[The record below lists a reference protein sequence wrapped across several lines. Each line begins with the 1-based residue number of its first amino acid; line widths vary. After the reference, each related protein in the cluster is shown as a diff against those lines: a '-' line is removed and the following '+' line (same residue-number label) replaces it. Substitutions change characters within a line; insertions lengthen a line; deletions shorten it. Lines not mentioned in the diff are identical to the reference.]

1 MQMTKRP
8 PCESGAG
15 FVKTG
20 LLYHNVLAFN
30 NERVI
35 AARITVQISKIQI
48 AECGIKLPYVLRLG
62 PVEIRTRDYV
72 LLRIET
78 TAGVFGEA
86 IGYPRGTP
94 LFETL
99 SSMAR
104 RILGAD
110 VRMRRQ
116 VMFNL
121 EQSNVPA
128 RAGLTR
134 GLSLLD
140 IALWDIACKMSGQP
154 LFQLLGGLRTA
165 AEATVVAGYYVDQ
178 RSIADVVDEVGLL
191 EDSGCRRIKIMLKG
205 DDPAFDRE
213 YVAAVTAKMPGRVA
227 ADAHWTWNTLTE
239 AAKVCRDLDGMGLNF
254 LEDPF
259 SASDWRLTHELRRHL
274 VTPIAAGE
282 DTFGSRVVSDLV
294 SGIDILRVDA
304 TTVGGITG
312 AIEAI
317 NLAMGAG
324 KTVFPHVFAP
334 LHVHL
339 ACAFP
344 NVEGVEWITQESG
357 ADPLHQLLRN
367 LPELKQGKMS
377 PSEEPGI
384 GILINWDA
392 VERLSRRSIVISPDV

>member
-1 MQMTKRP
+1 MK
-8 PCESGAG
+8 
-15 FVKTG
+15 
-20 LLYHNVLAFN
+20 
-30 NERVI
+30 
-35 AARITVQISKIQI
+35 ISKIQI

-62 PVEIRTRDYV
+62 PVEIHTRDYV

-78 TAGVFGEA
+78 SAGVFGEA

-99 SSMAR
+99 TSMAR

-110 VRMRRQ
+110 ARMRRQ
-116 VMFNL
+116 VVFNL

-140 IALWDIACKMSGQP
+140 IALWDIACKTSGQP
-154 LFQLLGGLRTA
+154 LFQILGGLRSA
-165 AEATVVAGYYVDQ
+165 AEVTVVAGYYVDQ
-178 RSIADVVDEVGLL
+178 RSIGDVAEEVGRL
-191 EDSGCRRIKIMLKG
+191 EDSGCRRVKIMLKG
-205 DDPAFDRE
+205 DDPAFDRK
-213 YVAAVTAKMPGRVA
+213 YVAAVTEKMPGRVA
-227 ADAHWTWNTLTE
+227 ADAHWSWNTLTE
-239 AAKVCRDLDGMGLNF
+239 AERICRDLDGAGLNF

-259 SASDWRLTHELRRHL
+259 SASDWRLTHELRRRL
-274 VTPIAAGE
+274 ITPIAAGE
-282 DTFGSRVVSDLV
+282 DTFGARVVSDLV

-304 TTVGGITG
+304 TTVGGLTG

-334 LHVHL
+334 LHIHL

-367 LPELKQGKMS
+367 VPDLKDGKMT
-377 PSEEPGI
+377 PSDEPGI
-384 GILINWDA
+384 GISIDWA
-392 VERLSRRSIVISPDV
+392 SVERLSRRSVVICPEA

>member
-1 MQMTKRP
+1 MT
-8 PCESGAG
+8 SMDNNS
-15 FVKTG
+15 
-20 LLYHNVLAFN
+20 NVIPYLSDSQQP
-30 NERVI
+30 RQSILQI
-35 AARITVQISKIQI
+35 AKIQI
-48 AECGIKLPYVLRLG
+48 AECRIPLPYVLRLG

-78 TAGVFGEA
+78 DAGIFGEA

-104 RILGAD
+104 RVLGAD
-110 VRMRRQ
+110 VRMRRKI
-116 VMFNL
+116 MFVL

-140 IALWDIACKMSGQP
+140 IALWDIACKQANLP
-154 LFQLLGGLRTA
+154 LFQFLGGLRSA

-178 RSIADVVDEVGLL
+178 RGIPAVVDEVGLL
-191 EDSGCRRIKIMLKG
+191 EDAGCRRVKIMLKG
-205 DDPAFDRE
+205 DDAAFDGK
-213 YVAAVTAKMPGRVA
+213 YVGAVVGKMPGRVA

-239 AAKVCRDLDGMGLNF
+239 ARRVCRQLDGMGLSF

-259 SASDWRLTHELRRHL
+259 AASDWRLTHELRRDL

-282 DTFGSRVVSDLV
+282 DTFGPRVVSELV

-317 NLAMGAG
+317 DLAAGSG

-334 LHVHL
+334 LHIHL
-339 ACAFP
+339 ACAFS
-344 NVEGVEWITQESG
+344 NVEGVEWIPQACG
-357 ADPLHQLLRN
+357 ADPLDQLLRN
-367 LPELKQGKMS
+367 IPVLKDGEMK
-377 PSEEPGI
+377 PSEEPGV
-384 GILINWDA
+384 GISIDWKA
-392 VERLSRRSIVISPDV
+392 VDTRAIRQATIAPES